1 MKTIVYVQ
9 NKKTAGRI
17 VELLKKYY
25 EDVRIDI
32 IKTSKDCYKCGS
44 DCDYAFISETADGM
58 PWDDLMEY
66 FAGNGVSTYFVT
78 DEGTSEIYDRV
89 RKAGGKRVITENSM
103 ENDIKV
109 LMKAARR
116 DKTAKV
122 PRKKTAPEE
131 EPETQEQQAEPE
143 PEEEKKVTKT
153 GTGKAVKP
161 DSEKMPKPDVELVE
175 YEEHTAS
182 SVYDLGR
189 LRGRKYP
196 GVIVSIHGAKGGVG
210 KTTICANL
218 GVGLALLGL
227 KTVTVDLDVEN
238 GNLASVLHITSS
250 RTIKDWVKGNVQEED
265 NSLAVHESG
274 LNVLQGIRMPVEAG
288 LITAEVAER
297 IIARLARR
305 FDVVVIDTGA
315 VEINPMLV
323 AMQMSEKCYIIADYD
338 LTRAPN
344 LVNMLNDAKTL
355 GIDLEKMKL
364 VINLVP
370 EKKPA
375 RQQDLMENIPIQI
388 LTEIRRDDSV
398 TLVVNEGGVPY
409 IDRRCRKFSE
419 DLFVLIEDILE
430 STEYSQ
436 KLERGFA
443 QKKRGGLLEWLG
455 F

>member
-1 MKTIVYVQ
+1 MKILVYVQ
-9 NKKTAGRI
+9 DKKVSSRI
-17 VELLKKYY
+17 VELLKKHY
-25 EDVRIDI
+25 EDAQIQI
-32 IKTSKDCYKCGS
+32 AKTSKDCYKCGS
-44 DCDYAFISETADGM
+44 DCDYAFISDTADGM
-58 PWDDLMEY
+58 LWDDLIEY
-66 FAGNGVSTYFVT
+66 FAGNGINTYFVT

-89 RKAGGKRVITENSM
+89 RKAGGKRVITKNSL

-109 LMKAARR
+109 LMKAAR
-116 DKTAKV
+116 KSGTAKARPQKPALKEEKETEEQDEKPQTEKETEKAK
-122 PRKKTAPEE
+122 PRKEKT
-131 EPETQEQQAEPE
+131 T
-143 PEEEKKVTKT
+143 
-153 GTGKAVKP
+153 
-161 DSEKMPKPDVELVE
+161 KPDVKLVE
-175 YEEHTAS
+175 YEEDMTDEE
-182 SVYDLGR
+182 YDISR

-210 KTTICANL
+210 KTTVCANL

-227 KTVTVDLDVEN
+227 KTVVVDLDVEN

-274 LNVLQGIRMPVEAG
+274 LNVLQGIKLPVEAG
-288 LITAEVAER
+288 LITAEVTER
-297 IIARLARR
+297 VIARLARR
-305 FDVVVIDTGA
+305 FDVVFVDTGA

-370 EKKPA
+370 EKRPA
-375 RQQDLMENIPIQI
+375 RQQDLMANIPIQI
-388 LTEIRRDDSV
+388 LTEIRRDDNV

-409 IDRRCRKFSE
+409 IDRRCKKFSE
-419 DLFVLIEDILE
+419 DLFVIIEDVLE

-436 KLERGFA
+436 KLERWIA
-443 QKKRGGLLEWLG
+443 RKKRGGLLEWLG